1 MLDDRTVDPDPE
13 LDGLAPWS
21 YDNNFTGWNA
31 VLGESRGTE
40 DVPARAAPAFI
51 DVGEL
56 DIYRDECILYARN
69 LTLAGVSTELYV
81 RPGVPHGFDRINIE
95 IARRS
100 WADRYRAIH
109 AI

>member
-13 LDGLAPWS
+13 LEGLASWS

-31 VLGESRGTE
+31 VLGECRGTA
-40 DVPARAAPAFI
+40 DVPARVAPARLTDFAGLAPALI

-69 LTLAGVSTELYV
+69 LSLAGVLTRNSTSGPACRTV
-81 RPGVPHGFDRINIE
+81 STASI
-95 IARRS
+95 S
-100 WADRYRAIH
+100 K
-109 AI
+109 

>member
-1 MLDDRTVDPDPE
+1 M
-13 LDGLAPWS
+13 
-21 YDNNFTGWNA
+21 
-31 VLGESRGTE
+31 LGECRGTV
-40 DVPARAAPAFI
+40 DVPARAAPARLTDFAGLAPAFI

-69 LTLAGVSTELYV
+69 LSLAGVSTELYV

-100 WADRYRAIH
+100 WADRYRAIQ
-109 AI
+109 AL

>member
-1 MLDDRTVDPDPE
+1 MDRQRCAA
-13 LDGLAPWS
+13 LFLA
-21 YDNNFTGWNA
+21 
-31 VLGESRGTE
+31 
-40 DVPARAAPAFI
+40 AALLFAAATDYIPAFI

-69 LTLAGVSTELYV
+69 LSLAGVSTELYV

-100 WADRYRAIH
+100 WADRYRAIQ
-109 AI
+109 AL